1 MALPWKRI
9 CLPVCGLIRHIAA
22 LQIPSTRKK
31 HSVPWYQ
38 KVLQTP
44 DKTKV
49 QKEDQRS
56 ILRNPGIVTIGKLSK
71 EELCQHLAQNAV
83 YREGPLLAINK
94 PQGLSIAGTSEE
106 ISLVSILPDLQ
117 QLLEIKPELHVVKAA
132 PKESSGLVLLSTCH
146 VTTKHFEDFYSQC
159 RKAKK
164 PFTTFRAITLGVPDP
179 AEGDVKVALKE
190 EDIKDL
196 RLVVP
201 VTDPSRGSLERRE
214 VKETR
219 TLYKVL
225 DSADGCSLLQLQ
237 PMTVFREQLMVQ
249 CTLKFCPIL
258 GDHTYGARVAKIL
271 GKDTYIPFDLALP
284 QTQRVEENILRKM
297 HFSSQQ
303 MHRMP
308 LHLHLHQ
315 LLMPKDPQGRYPAHL
330 QAPPLPFFQRTM
342 ELLGLRV
349 QN

>member
-9 CLPVCGLIRHIAA
+9 CLPVCGLIRHVAA

-38 KVLQTP
+38 EVLQKP
-44 DKTKV
+44 DKMKV

-56 ILRNPGIVTIGKLSK
+56 ILRNPGIVTVGKLSK
-71 EELCQHLAQNAV
+71 EELCQHLAQNVV

-237 PMTVFREQLMVQ
+237 PMTEGRRE
-249 CTLKFCPIL
+249 
-258 GDHTYGARVAKIL
+258 Y
-271 GKDTYIPFDLALP
+271 
-284 QTQRVEENILRKM
+284 
-297 HFSSQQ
+297 SSQDAFFKPADASDAPSPPPSSAPNAK
-303 MHRMP
+303 RSSREVP
-308 LHLHLHQ
+308 CTSPGSTPALLPADNGTLGTEGAKLTCLHQ
-315 LLMPKDPQGRYPAHL
+315 ALFYMCMD
-330 QAPPLPFFQRTM
+330 FCI
-342 ELLGLRV
+342 
-349 QN
+349 N